1 MQHRHRVG
9 SALICGL
16 ALCAGAALAAG
27 KDMSAGECF
36 KAGFEANDA
45 AATAACY
52 AEDAIIWF
60 PGGSKAEGRAAI
72 QAGFAHFMG
81 GFTVTSVQMTEIGH
95 EGIDDVRVAWG
106 TYAIRA
112 IDKATGV
119 ESTDNGRFTDVQKKI
134 GGRWLYVVDH
144 PSSDPPA
151 APAKPGS

>member
-1 MQHRHRVG
+1 MRRR
-9 SALICGL
+9 IL
-16 ALCAGAALAAG
+16 ALGR
-27 KDMSAGECF
+27 
-36 KAGFEANDA
+36 DA
-45 AATAACY
+45 HQPDQRQI
-52 AEDAIIWF
+52 ERPDL
-60 PGGSKAEGRAAI
+60 
-72 QAGFAHFMG
+72 
-81 GFTVTSVQMTEIGH
+81 GH
-95 EGIDDVRVAWG
+95 ESIDDVRVAWG